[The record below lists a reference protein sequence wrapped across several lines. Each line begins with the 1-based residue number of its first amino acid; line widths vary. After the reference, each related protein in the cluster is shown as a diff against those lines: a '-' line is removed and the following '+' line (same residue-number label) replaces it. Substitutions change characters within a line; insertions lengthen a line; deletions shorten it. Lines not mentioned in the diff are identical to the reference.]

1 MNPTF
6 QSPQTSPTTASL
18 AALAAEVWCVNR
30 CDRSIESSGLTR
42 LGQQDESKLD
52 QERAAQE
59 VFVKVKWEGENQVHR
74 SSLLSALELLGFVAP
89 KQSWVDEIFEE
100 ISPQYNQIE
109 FDVFRDFIRKYIA
122 YQDKA
127 YEAAFARCDGD
138 GSGLVEASEVAVL
151 LRDFDIEP

>member
-52 QERAAQE
+52 QERARCSSAARE
-59 VFVKVKWEGENQVHR
+59 TCVNPGGPR
-74 SSLLSALELLGFVAP
+74 SLR
-89 KQSWVDEIFEE
+89 Q
-100 ISPQYNQIE
+100 
-109 FDVFRDFIRKYIA
+109 
-122 YQDKA
+122 
-127 YEAAFARCDGD
+127 
-138 GSGLVEASEVAVL
+138 SEVGG
-151 LRDFDIEP
+151 